1 MRALKIHITLF
12 VLTISTLPLVVA
24 QIVPKKY
31 LFNQSFTYDELM
43 TTYKALE
50 AKYTQAKLV
59 PYGQSDGGKPI
70 HLFVIDGNGEFSA
83 TEIRKRGKKILFI
96 LNGIHPGEPDGI
108 DASVE
113 FAEELLMDSE
123 LRKHLS
129 KITVVIIPVYN
140 VDGMLV
146 RGNTR
151 ANQNGPEES
160 GFRATARNLD
170 LNRDCIKA
178 DSRNTKAL
186 LRLFDEWKPE
196 FFIDTHVSNG
206 ADYRY
211 VMTYIPT
218 APDKLE
224 EPQKIYM
231 MNELIPKIRESMK
244 NSGYEMAPYVN
255 MIGETPE
262 SGIAAFIDTP
272 RYTTGLASLFGI
284 LSFTTEA
291 HMLKPF
297 PDRVKATKAFITF
310 LYQELAQNYD
320 KISALKLQSAYSVEK
335 AEGFFLNY
343 ENDYSRFE
351 NINFKG
357 YEAEYRPGEAS
368 GGVRVFYNRNKPTEK
383 EIKHYPHLRGKNF
396 TSKPA
401 AYVIPQAWPEIAD
414 RLKWNGVNVEVLD
427 EDSTFTAEIYF
438 IEEYK
443 GPTLYE
449 GRSIINPV
457 RIRTEK
463 KTFTATK
470 GDFIVETGTDKDKF
484 LMMALEPL
492 CRDSYFQWG
501 FFSSVLE
508 QKEYFS
514 DYVFEETAAQ
524 LLRKNP
530 ELRQKMEEHFQKN
543 PTTDTPDNRLQFL
556 YRQSPFFEKTKGLYP
571 VIRVMN

>member
-244 NSGYEMAPYVN
+244 NSGYETAPYVN